1 MLKPS
6 SNLDASCAILPQT
19 IMTLPTDLV
28 TALQTIPALARWSPD
43 QWQIE
48 QLGGVT
54 NRNYRLRHA
63 AVSLTEGGGEPAADL
78 VLRLPGHG
86 TSSYLDRPA
95 GIHNNLQAAAIG
107 IAPDFIYADAE
118 RGWLLT
124 RFLSGCRS
132 LAAVDLQEPS
142 IRMGIGRL
150 LGRLQR
156 ESGSFQHELRPF
168 VIADRYLDLAPRAG
182 LLTLR
187 QRAVGIEREIE
198 GAAIPL
204 VPAHIDPNPTNF
216 LLAEDGSLYLIDW
229 EFSAM
234 ADPCW
239 DLAAIALEGDYAVE
253 ATAALLQAAGHPAD
267 PAMMRRIELFRCA
280 LCLVASSWAYV
291 EIVAGN
297 GSDDLRRFAE
307 QRQASFG
314 QYLHRLGRG

>member
-1 MLKPS
+1 MLKTS
-6 SNLDASCAILPQT
+6 SNPDASRRNLAAT
-19 IMTLPTDLV
+19 IMTLPTELV
-28 TALQTIPALARWSPD
+28 TALQTIPVLARWSPG

-63 AVSLTEGGGEPAADL
+63 AASLDGGAPAEDF

-107 IAPDFIYADAE
+107 IAPDFIYADAA
-118 RGWLLT
+118 RGWQLT
-124 RFLSGCRS
+124 RFLSACRP
-132 LAAVDLQEPS
+132 LAAADLQEPS
-142 IRMGIGRL
+142 IRTGIGRL

-156 ESGSFQHELRPF
+156 ESGPFQHELRPF
-168 VIADRYLDLAPRAG
+168 AIADQYFALAPQAG
-182 LLTLR
+182 LRSLR
-187 QRAVGIEREIE
+187 QRASGIEGEIE

-239 DLAAIALEGDYAVE
+239 DLAAIALEGDYAVD
-253 ATAALLQAAGHPAD
+253 ATAALLQAAGHPTD
-267 PAMMRRIELFRCA
+267 QAMLRRIELFRCA

-291 EIVAGN
+291 EIAAGN

-307 QRQASFG
+307 QRQMSFG
-314 QYLHRLGRG
+314 RYLERLGCG

>member
-1 MLKPS
+1 
-6 SNLDASCAILPQT
+6 
-19 IMTLPTDLV
+19 MTLPTELV

-54 NRNYRLRHA
+54 NRNYRLR
-63 AVSLTEGGGEPAADL
+63 PAAALPARADL
-78 VLRLPGHG
+78 QTGRAGDAAADFVLRLPGLG
-86 TSSYLDRPA
+86 TSSYLNRPA
-95 GIHNNLQAAAIG
+95 GIHNNLQAASIG

-118 RGWLLT
+118 RGWQLT
-124 RFLSGCRS
+124 RFLSGCRP
-132 LAAVDLQEPS
+132 LAAADLQDAA
-142 IRMGIGRL
+142 IRQGIGRL

-156 ESGSFQHELRPF
+156 EAGVFQHELRPF
-168 VIADRYLDLAPRAG
+168 TIADRYLDLAPQADLVSLRHRARG
-182 LLTLR
+182 
-187 QRAVGIEREIE
+187 VEREIE

-204 VPAHIDPNPTNF
+204 VPAHIDPNPANF

-239 DLAAIALEGDYAVE
+239 DLAAIALEGAYTLD

-267 PAMMRRIELFRCA
+267 ATMLHRIELFRCA

-291 EIVAGN
+291 EIAAGN
-297 GSDDLRRFAE
+297 SSGDLRRFAA

-314 QYLHRLGRG
+314 QYLDRLGSD